1 MTPIK
6 YIYIDSKHLPH
17 FQYIYKMTRKCTR
30 RLVNVC
36 TSEKLIDF
44 RSEDVLIRIGVVGE
58 NTEENLKLL
67 SKGKGKRTFKI
78 FTNLK

>member
-1 MTPIK
+1 
-6 YIYIDSKHLPH
+6 
-17 FQYIYKMTRKCTR
+17 MTRKCTR

-36 TSEKLIDF
+36 TSEKLIDD

>member
-1 MTPIK
+1 MPPIE
-6 YIYIDSKHLPH
+6 YIYLDSKNLPH
-17 FQYIYKMTRKCTR
+17 FQYVYKMTRKCTH

-36 TSEKLIDF
+36 TSEELSDF
-44 RSEDVLIRIGVVGE
+44 RSVDILIRIGVVGHYA
-58 NTEENLKLL
+58 EENLKLL

>member
-1 MTPIK
+1 MTPIE
-6 YIYIDSKHLPH
+6 YIYLDSKHLPH
-17 FQYIYKMTRKCTR
+17 FQYTYKMTRKCTR

-36 TSEKLIDF
+36 TSEELIDF

-58 NTEENLKLL
+58 NTEDNLKLL